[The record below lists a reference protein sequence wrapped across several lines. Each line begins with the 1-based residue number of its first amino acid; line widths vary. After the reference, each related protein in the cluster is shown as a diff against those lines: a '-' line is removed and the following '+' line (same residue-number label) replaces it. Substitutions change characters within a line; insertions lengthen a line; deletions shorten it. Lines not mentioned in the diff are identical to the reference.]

1 MASTADYWVGP
12 CIAEGGF
19 GTVVFGQHK
28 TTQLQVA
35 IKCVSKA
42 VMAKQPAI
50 AVQLVQEQ
58 KILKQLKQQPPPQQQ
73 QGGVSMSSAA
83 SSNSSSSSSMFIQL
97 YASFHD
103 AHCVYLVTELCAGGT
118 LGDLIRHHHKG
129 QQRNDLG
136 PKDGL
141 DDDEKEKKKSPETTA
156 AAALAALADAT
167 TSSTGIDSSCCW
179 RAHYGRQILEAL
191 DALHAAGVV
200 HCDLQPENVLLTSSG
215 RVKLADFGSAVTV
228 IAGGQTVAAARGVPR
243 GTPGY
248 AAPEIIQSDVERV
261 GAGADLWSFGCLLF
275 ALWTGR
281 SPFDREGSEARTVEC
296 SQAYCA
302 LPDKAAQMSAL
313 FGVPLSS
320 SDDGSSTTTEKPTPT
335 TTAGVT
341 IPAPWQHLIAS
352 LLRPTA
358 SERAGAT
365 EQQSQSP
372 PQNTNKD
379 DKVNPSKLLY
389 PQLRQVEV
397 WKDVDLSRDP
407 AVRPPVPTWWSEQLV
422 QTEMPATNKLLKD
435 GAQGWSVFLV

>member
-58 KILKQLKQQPPPQQQ
+58 KILKQLKQ
-73 QGGVSMSSAA
+73 SAA
-83 SSNSSSSSSMFIQL
+83 SSDNNSGMFIQL

-103 AHCVYLVTELCAGGT
+103 AHCVYLVTELCARGT
-118 LGDLIRHHHKG
+118 LGDLIRHHHHPNR
-129 QQRNDLG
+129 QQRHDLG
-136 PKDGL
+136 PTDGG
-141 DDDEKEKKKSPETTA
+141 DDDQKKSPETTA

-167 TSSTGIDSSCCW
+167 TGSSDSSGCW

-200 HCDLQPENVLLTSSG
+200 HCDLQPENILLTSSG

-228 IAGGQTVAAARGVPR
+228 NAGGQTVAAARGVPR

-248 AAPEIIQSDVERV
+248 AAPEIIQSDVDRIGV
-261 GAGADLWSFGCLLF
+261 GADLWSFGCLLF

-302 LPDKAAQMSAL
+302 LPDEAARMSLL
-313 FGVPLSS
+313 FGVPSSLSS
-320 SDDGSSTTTEKPTPT
+320 PDDGSSTTTEKPTMT
-335 TTAGVT
+335 TTASGAM

-358 SERAGAT
+358 SERAGVT

-372 PQNTNKD
+372 PEKD
-379 DKVNPSKLLY
+379 EKVNASKLLY
-389 PQLRQVEV
+389 PQLRQLEV

-422 QTEMPATNKLLKD
+422 QTEKPATNKLLKD